1 MKIFFSNNRN
11 AGYKSNQILSESP
24 EYVKA
29 LSKIIVI
36 SESELHWN
44 TTVVKQANGM
54 HFLCLHKQTHIHVN
68 VYTVVKIILY
78 NAQKCKFSSSS
89 LILLL

>member
-1 MKIFFSNNRN
+1 MKDINQ
-11 AGYKSNQILSESP
+11 NQIFSENP

-29 LSKIIVI
+29 LNKITVI
-36 SESELHWN
+36 LESELHRN

-78 NAQKCKFSSSS
+78 HAQICKFSSSS